1 MIRAYP
7 VGASC
12 SNPLLQK
19 HPLRTRDAKPPS
31 SSTSSIADVTPSRT
45 DRGTISRHWVVG
57 HRQAT
62 PRRGTT
68 NPGKTAP
75 PARTWSSRTRT
86 DFSPLEKIRAECFR
100 GSINQTRTTSASKYS
115 RTLRVISALVFVSP
129 STSTARSR
137 TRSGIG
143 SRRLSRPGRLSQET
157 PRRSIAV
164 VARLVSSLRPA
175 EAFRGGSGSRQSH
188 LVSFVAVDVSCAGEG
203 VFGHDRAV
211 IPGQDPPTRRGRIAP
226 T

>member
-62 PRRGTT
+62 REGNDESRQDGT
-68 NPGKTAP
+68 PGKDLVLA
-75 PARTWSSRTRT
+75 
-86 DFSPLEKIRAECFR
+86 
-100 GSINQTRTTSASKYS
+100 NQD
-115 RTLRVISALVFVSP
+115 
-129 STSTARSR
+129 
-137 TRSGIG
+137 
-143 SRRLSRPGRLSQET
+143 RLFT
-157 PRRSIAV
+157 P
-164 VARLVSSLRPA
+164 
-175 EAFRGGSGSRQSH
+175 
-188 LVSFVAVDVSCAGEG
+188 
-203 VFGHDRAV
+203 
-211 IPGQDPPTRRGRIAP
+211 
-226 T
+226 